1 MSKSVKRKNG
11 RKKQK
16 GKREDIILFIL
27 PFIISLVFIL
37 ILSIVGIIIDL
48 QKALNFSVITA
59 IFSASMFLTSFVSAS
74 KKREKGLVTGIIYNL
89 PSILV
94 LEFISLTLNGFSVDF
109 NFLLSFVTMIISS
122 ALGGITGVN
131 KKQKFKR

>member
-37 ILSIVGIIIDL
+37 ILSIVGVIIDL
-48 QKALNFSVITA
+48 QKELNFSVITA
-59 IFSASMFLTSFVSAS
+59 ILSASMFLTSFVSAS